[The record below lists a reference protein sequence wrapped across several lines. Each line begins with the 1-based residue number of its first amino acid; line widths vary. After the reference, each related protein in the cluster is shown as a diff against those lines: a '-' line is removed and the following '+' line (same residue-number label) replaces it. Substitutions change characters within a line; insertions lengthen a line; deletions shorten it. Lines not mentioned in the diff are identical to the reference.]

1 MPLPPPPTL
10 PTAQGLTKH
19 LRASDLRAAAQLATS
34 ATKSVACM
42 AEGVSQ
48 AVWST
53 LGAPS
58 GVAAD
63 KTRGITGLVYQ
74 SVQGIT
80 GIVGSAVDTALAKLL
95 PHTEQPG
102 TTTAQREAVLA
113 ALNGVLGDHL
123 AASGNALAT
132 PMTLRYQGQ
141 ALNWQAM
148 PPKAQV
154 SGKVLLL
161 IHGLCMNDLQWQTTS
176 APGNV
181 MGGVVGDVAA
191 NVIDHGATLAAAMH
205 ATPVYLRYNTGLH
218 TSTNGQALCQQL
230 AQLERHWPKRITE
243 LTIIVHSMGGLVA
256 RSAVHA
262 AQATNA
268 AWLKK
273 LKSLVFLGTPHHGAP
288 LEKAG
293 NWVDVILGS
302 TPYSRPFAKLGQLRS
317 AGITDLR
324 YGNTLDAHWQG
335 QARFGRAPDQRVLL
349 PLPAKVAC
357 YVVAGTTA
365 AKRSVLAERL
375 VGDGLVT
382 LRSALGQHDD
392 AARCLQFDP
401 ARTLIAYRTNH
412 MQLLSS
418 AAVGAQ
424 LVRWLAP

>member
-1 MPLPPPPTL
+1 MTPPANKKTL
-10 PTAQGLTKH
+10 SH
-19 LRASDLRAAAQLATS
+19 LHPSDLRAAAQLATS
-34 ATKSVACM
+34 ATQGITRM

-48 AVWST
+48 AVWGT
-53 LGAPS
+53 LGAP
-58 GVAAD
+58 GGKAAGT
-63 KTRGITGLVYQ
+63 TRGITGLVYR

-80 GIVGSAVDTALAKLL
+80 GLVGGTVDAALAKLL

-113 ALNGVLGDHL
+113 AFNGVLGDRL

-132 PMTLRYQGQ
+132 PMTLRCKEDHQSH

-148 PPKAQV
+148 PPKAAV

-161 IHGLCMNDLQWQTTS
+161 VHGLCMNDLQWCTTN
-176 APGNV
+176 AHGQEV
-181 MGGVVGDVAA
+181 
-191 NVIDHGATLAAAMH
+191 DHGATLAAALQ
-205 ATPVYLRYNTGLH
+205 ATPIYLRYNTGLH
-218 TSTNGQALCQQL
+218 TSTNGEALSQQL
-230 AQLERHWPKRITE
+230 ALLFAHWPRRITE
-243 LTIIVHSMGGLVA
+243 LTIVVHSMGGLVA

-262 AQATNA
+262 AQGTDA

-302 TPYSRPFAKLGQLRS
+302 TPYSKPFAKLGQLRS

-324 YGNTLDAHWQG
+324 YGNTLEAHWQG
-335 QARFGRAPDQRVLL
+335 QARFDSAPDQRIPL
-349 PLPAKVAC
+349 PLPTKVAC
-357 YVVAGTTA
+357 YAVAGTTA

-392 AARCLQFDP
+392 AARNLQFDA
-401 ARTLIAYRTNH
+401 ARTFIAYRTNH

-418 AAVGAQ
+418 AAVGEQ
-424 LVRWLAP
+424 LVRWLAPDV